1 MRRCPLICAAF
12 VLVLLACSG
21 IANMQKSARS
31 DQHVERGQEYA
42 EKKEYDKAV
51 REFTE
56 AIRLDPKNAEA
67 YHERGRAYFEMKEYD
82 KAISDFTEA
91 IRIEPDAGSY
101 VARGGAYE
109 HKKDY
114 ARAVSDYE
122 QALRLDA
129 EDDDALNSLAWVLAT
144 CPNDGVRNGPR
155 AVELATKACKGTD
168 WDNADFLDTLAAAH
182 AEAGNFNDAVR
193 WETKALEV
201 GFAEKKD
208 KKDAEAR
215 LKLYEAGKPYR
226 DQ

>member
-1 MRRCPLICAAF
+1 MRRYPLVCAAF

-21 IANMQKSARS
+21 IANMQNSARS
-31 DQHVERGQEYA
+31 DKHVEQGQKYA

-67 YHERGRAYFEMKEYD
+67 YHERGRAYVELKEYD

-114 ARAVSDYE
+114 PRAVSDYE
-122 QALRLDA
+122 LALRLDA
-129 EDDDALNSLAWVLAT
+129 EDEDALNSLAWVLAT

-155 AVELATKACKGTD
+155 AVELATKACNATD
-168 WDNADFLDTLAAAH
+168 WQNADFLDTLAAAH
-182 AEAGNFNDAVR
+182 AEARNFNEAVQ
-193 WETKALEV
+193 WQKKALEV
-201 GFAEKKD
+201 GFAAKKD
-208 KKDAEAR
+208 KKNAEAR
-215 LKLYEAGKPYR
+215 LRLYQAGKPYR
-226 DQ
+226 DE

>member
-1 MRRCPLICAAF
+1 MRRYPLVCAAF
-12 VLVLLACSG
+12 VLVLPACSG
-21 IANMQKSARS
+21 VANMQKSAQAER
-31 DQHVERGQEYA
+31 HVERGQGYA
-42 EKKEYDKAV
+42 EKKEYDKAIL
-51 REFTE
+51 EFTE

-67 YHERGRAYFEMKEYD
+67 YHERGRAYVNIKEYD

-114 ARAVSDYE
+114 ATAVSDYE
-122 QALRLDA
+122 KALELDA
-129 EDDDALNSLAWVLAT
+129 EDDDALDSLAWVLAS
-144 CPNDGVRNGPR
+144 CPKDGVRNGPR

-168 WDNADFLDTLAAAH
+168 WQNADFLDTLAAAH
-182 AEAGNFNDAVR
+182 AEARNFNEAVR
-193 WETKALEV
+193 WQKKALEV

-215 LKLYEAGKPYR
+215 LRLYQAGKPYR
-226 DQ
+226 DE